1 MELPD
6 RLMNVREVARLL
18 TVSERMVRGLIAK
31 PAASGERLPSHH
43 IGSRVVFYPEEIRQ
57 WLAER

>member
-1 MELPD
+1 
-6 RLMNVREVARLL
+6 MNVREVARLL